1 MHSEV
6 EKDAL
11 WWGMNLRKWE
21 HFKLIMPEKFSTNST
36 SILELYRS
44 HGENLEQKSESSVGT
59 GDVEYSSML
68 MLEGMP
74 AIRIKT
80 EPEEPGQGSVQTSE
94 CEQTESVPML
104 INNVKMESSML
115 LGDLKKDAPVLLSN
129 IKMEPPEELLSNDDF
144 QPQTEPVDLS
154 LNKSRT
160 SPVAPL
166 VSSFPIITATS
177 SYSTL
182 DISPRGPVNVTSAIP
197 AVLSPGSI
205 LASSQGVGG
214 QQILHVIHTVPSIS
228 LPRKMGN
235 LQHLP
240 VVVQSLPVVYTA
252 VQPDGVASSITV
264 PLIGDDGKSE
274 GAGPGPSS
282 WNKEYGP
289 EGESLRI
296 QTLLAGGGIQTN
308 KRCSFNMIRATEYKG
323 RCYNYVRIDQSPM
336 SPMETKTDSEE
347 DDDSPNISFDSVHES
362 NSAILNMSGAMREE
376 DSVWPIDPTRLLDD
390 PFGGQNMH
398 GICRLP
404 RSESPDPKRRRVHQC
419 DFEGCNKVYTK
430 SSHLKA
436 HRRIHTGEKPY
447 RCTWEGCTW
456 KFARSDELTRHFRKH
471 TGIKPFKCSDCD
483 RRFSRSDHLALHRRR
498 HLMM

>member
-6 EKDAL
+6 
-11 WWGMNLRKWE
+11 
-21 HFKLIMPEKFSTNST
+21 EKFSTNST

-44 HGENLEQKSESSVGT
+44 HGESLEKKSES
-59 GDVEYSSML
+59 
-68 MLEGMP
+68 
-74 AIRIKT
+74 
-80 EPEEPGQGSVQTSE
+80 VQASE
-94 CEQTESVPML
+94 CERTESVPML
-104 INNVKMESSML
+104 INNVKMESSTL

-129 IKMEPPEELLSNDDF
+129 IKMEPPEELLSNDDN

-160 SPVAPL
+160 SPVAPV
-166 VSSFPIITATS
+166 VSSSLPVITATS
-177 SYSTL
+177 SFSS
-182 DISPRGPVNVTSAIP
+182 DILTGGPVNVTSAIP

-252 VQPDGVASSITV
+252 VQPDGVTSSITV

-274 GAGPGPSS
+274 GAVHYLGKVKNVPGLGAHCDAFTPKNLGP
-282 WNKEYGP
+282 NKD
-289 EGESLRI
+289 
-296 QTLLAGGGIQTN
+296 
-308 KRCSFNMIRATEYKG
+308 KM
-323 RCYNYVRIDQSPM
+323 RIDQSPI

-347 DDDSPNISFDSVHES
+347 DDDSPSMSFDGVHES
-362 NSAILNMSGAMREE
+362 TSAILNMSGTGREE
-376 DSVWPIDPTRLLDD
+376 DSVWPIDPSRLLDD
-390 PFGGQNMH
+390 PYGAQSLH
-398 GICRLP
+398 GIRRLP

-456 KFARSDELTRHFRKH
+456 KFARSDELTRHYRKH

-483 RRFSRSDHLALHRRR
+483 RSFSRSDHLALHRRR

>member
-6 EKDAL
+6 EK
-11 WWGMNLRKWE
+11 
-21 HFKLIMPEKFSTNST
+21 
-36 SILELYRS
+36 
-44 HGENLEQKSESSVGT
+44 SSVGT

-80 EPEEPGQGSVQTSE
+80 EPPEPRQGSVQASE
-94 CEQTESVPML
+94 YVRMEAVPML
-104 INNVKMESSML
+104 INNVKMEPSPL
-115 LGDLKKDAPVLLSN
+115 LSDLKTDAPVLLSN
-129 IKMEPPEELLSNDDF
+129 IKMEPPEELLSNDDN

-160 SPVAPL
+160 SPITPL
-166 VSSFPIITATS
+166 VSSSLPVITAISSCSSSDLTS
-177 SYSTL
+177 G
-182 DISPRGPVNVTSAIP
+182 GPVNVTSAIP

-214 QQILHVIHTVPSIS
+214 QQILHVIHTVPSIN
-228 LPRKMGN
+228 LPSKMGN
-235 LQHLP
+235 LQHIP
-240 VVVQSLPVVYTA
+240 VVVQSLPVVYTR
-252 VQPDGVASSITV
+252 VQPDGVSSSITV

-274 GAGPGPSS
+274 GA
-282 WNKEYGP
+282 
-289 EGESLRI
+289 
-296 QTLLAGGGIQTN
+296 
-308 KRCSFNMIRATEYKG
+308 
-323 RCYNYVRIDQSPM
+323 VRIDQSPM

-347 DDDSPNISFDSVHES
+347 DDDSPNISFDGVHES
-362 NSAILNMSGAMREE
+362 SSAILNLSGAMREE

-390 PFGGQNMH
+390 PYGAHSMH
-398 GICRLP
+398 GIRRLP

-471 TGIKPFKCSDCD
+471 TGVKPFKCTDCD
-483 RRFSRSDHLALHRRR
+483 RSFSRSDHLALHRRR

>member
-1 MHSEV
+1 MSQSTLHQ
-6 EKDAL
+6 
-11 WWGMNLRKWE
+11 
-21 HFKLIMPEKFSTNST
+21 FSTNST

-44 HGENLEQKSESSVGT
+44 HGENLEHKSESSVGT

-80 EPEEPGQGSVQTSE
+80 EPPEPGQESVQASE
-94 CEQTESVPML
+94 YVRMEAVPML
-104 INNVKMESSML
+104 INNVKMESSAL
-115 LGDLKKDAPVLLSN
+115 LSDLKTDPPVLLSN
-129 IKMEPPEELLSNDDF
+129 IKMEPPEELLSNDDN

-166 VSSFPIITATS
+166 VSSSLPVVTAVS
-177 SYSTL
+177 SCSSS
-182 DISPRGPVNVTSAIP
+182 DFSSGGPVNVTSAIP

-214 QQILHVIHTVPSIS
+214 QQILHVIHTVPSIN
-228 LPRKMGN
+228 LPSKMGN
-235 LQHLP
+235 LQHIP
-240 VVVQSLPVVYTA
+240 VVVQSLPVVYTT
-252 VQPDGVASSITV
+252 VQPDGVTSSITV

-274 GAGPGPSS
+274 GA
-282 WNKEYGP
+282 
-289 EGESLRI
+289 
-296 QTLLAGGGIQTN
+296 
-308 KRCSFNMIRATEYKG
+308 
-323 RCYNYVRIDQSPM
+323 VRIDQSPM

-347 DDDSPNISFDSVHES
+347 DDDSPNISFDSIHES
-362 NSAILNMSGAMREE
+362 SSAILNLSGAMREE
-376 DSVWPIDPTRLLDD
+376 DSVWHIDPTRLLDD
-390 PFGGQNMH
+390 PYGAQSMH
-398 GICRLP
+398 GIRRLP

-471 TGIKPFKCSDCD
+471 TGVKPFKCTDCD
-483 RRFSRSDHLALHRRR
+483 RSFSRSDHLALHRRR

>member
-6 EKDAL
+6 
-11 WWGMNLRKWE
+11 
-21 HFKLIMPEKFSTNST
+21 EKFSTNST

-44 HGENLEQKSESSVGT
+44 HGESLEKKSESSVGT

-80 EPEEPGQGSVQTSE
+80 EPAEPGQGSVQASE
-94 CEQTESVPML
+94 CERTESVPML
-104 INNVKMESSML
+104 INNVKMESSTL

-129 IKMEPPEELLSNDDF
+129 IKMEPPEELLSNDDN

-160 SPVAPL
+160 SPIVPV
-166 VSSFPIITATS
+166 VSSSLPVITTTS
-177 SYSTL
+177 SYSSS
-182 DISPRGPVNVTSAIP
+182 DILTGGPVNVTSAIP

-252 VQPDGVASSITV
+252 VQPDGVTSSITV

-274 GAGPGPSS
+274 GA
-282 WNKEYGP
+282 
-289 EGESLRI
+289 
-296 QTLLAGGGIQTN
+296 
-308 KRCSFNMIRATEYKG
+308 
-323 RCYNYVRIDQSPM
+323 VRIDQSPI

-347 DDDSPNISFDSVHES
+347 DDDSPSMSFDSVHES
-362 NSAILNMSGAMREE
+362 TSAILNMSGAGREE
-376 DSVWPIDPTRLLDD
+376 DSVWPIDPSRLLDD
-390 PFGGQNMH
+390 PFGAQSLH
-398 GICRLP
+398 GIRRLP

-456 KFARSDELTRHFRKH
+456 KFARSDELTRHYRKH

-483 RRFSRSDHLALHRRR
+483 RSFSRSDHLALHRRR

>member
-6 EKDAL
+6 
-11 WWGMNLRKWE
+11 
-21 HFKLIMPEKFSTNST
+21 EKFSTNST

-44 HGENLEQKSESSVGT
+44 HGENLEQKSESSVST

-80 EPEEPGQGSVQTSE
+80 ELVEPGEGVSSAHGLSSKCQPPVANKLYTVPASE
-94 CEQTESVPML
+94 CEGPESVPML

-115 LGDLKKDAPVLLSN
+115 LDDLKKDSPVLLST
-129 IKMEPPEELLSNDDF
+129 IKMEPPEELLSNDDN

-160 SPVAPL
+160 SPIAPL
-166 VSSFPIITATS
+166 VTTSFPVIAASSFS
-177 SYSTL
+177 SL
-182 DISPRGPVNVTSAIP
+182 DNSSMRSVNITSAIP

-214 QQILHVIHTVPSIS
+214 QQILHVIHAVPSIS

-252 VQPDGVASSITV
+252 VQPDGILSSITV

-274 GAGPGPSS
+274 GA
-282 WNKEYGP
+282 
-289 EGESLRI
+289 
-296 QTLLAGGGIQTN
+296 
-308 KRCSFNMIRATEYKG
+308 
-323 RCYNYVRIDQSPM
+323 VRIDQSPM
-336 SPMETKTDSEE
+336 SPTETKTDSEE

-362 NSAILNMSGAMREE
+362 NSTILNVSGAMREE
-376 DSVWPIDPTRLLDD
+376 DSVWPIDPARLLED
-390 PFGGQNMH
+390 PFGAQSLH
-398 GICRLP
+398 GIRRLP
-404 RSESPDPKRRRVHQC
+404 RSESPDAKRRRVHRC

-483 RRFSRSDHLALHRRR
+483 RSFSRSDHLALHRRR

>member
-6 EKDAL
+6 
-11 WWGMNLRKWE
+11 
-21 HFKLIMPEKFSTNST
+21 EKFSTNST

-44 HGENLEQKSESSVGT
+44 HGESLEKKSES
-59 GDVEYSSML
+59 
-68 MLEGMP
+68 
-74 AIRIKT
+74 
-80 EPEEPGQGSVQTSE
+80 VQASE
-94 CEQTESVPML
+94 CERTESVPML
-104 INNVKMESSML
+104 INNVKMESSTL

-129 IKMEPPEELLSNDDF
+129 IKMEPPEELLSNDDN

-160 SPVAPL
+160 SPIVPV
-166 VSSFPIITATS
+166 VSSSLPVITTTS
-177 SYSTL
+177 SYSSS
-182 DISPRGPVNVTSAIP
+182 DILTGGPVNVTSAIP

-252 VQPDGVASSITV
+252 VQPDGVTSSITV

-274 GAGPGPSS
+274 GAVHYLGKVKNVPGLGAHCDAFTPKILGP
-282 WNKEYGP
+282 NKD
-289 EGESLRI
+289 
-296 QTLLAGGGIQTN
+296 
-308 KRCSFNMIRATEYKG
+308 KM
-323 RCYNYVRIDQSPM
+323 RIDQSPI

-347 DDDSPNISFDSVHES
+347 DDDSPSMSFDSVHES
-362 NSAILNMSGAMREE
+362 TSAILNMSGTGREE
-376 DSVWPIDPTRLLDD
+376 DSVWPIDPSRLLDD
-390 PFGGQNMH
+390 PFGAQSLH
-398 GICRLP
+398 GIRRLP

-456 KFARSDELTRHFRKH
+456 KFARSDELTRHYRKH

-483 RRFSRSDHLALHRRR
+483 RSFSRSDHLALHRRR